1 VRCRR
6 RVLRVEGVRGDVVE
20 GEEEGFWRRCV
31 KAWWLEG
38 VSNVTKL
45 DVKDSPFVVSTAAER
60 Y

>member
-1 VRCRR
+1 
-6 RVLRVEGVRGDVVE
+6 VVE